1 MQLIG
6 TQVHEEMGGKDGY
19 TVEFV
24 GDAGEVISVRMRQ
37 SESGNLNRMNAIEK
51 AKVLLLQV
59 GSTASD
65 EEGGT
70 SAARANDTLNATL
83 SARRA
88 GDTTELEEQLEE
100 GLEDTFPASDP
111 VSATYSSTAG
121 SGHAEER

>member
-6 TQVHEEMGGKDGY
+6 TQVHEEMGGKGGY

-59 GSTASD
+59 GSIAGN

-70 SAARANDTLNATL
+70 SAARANDTLDVKL

-88 GDTTELEEQLEE
+88 GDTNELEEQLEE

-121 SGHAEER
+121 SGHQPKR